1 MDMEAW
7 MAGRIAGVLVGILLG
22 VLANPATAQSLA
34 DVARQEA
41 TRRQQVARTG
51 KVLTNAD
58 LPASAVVAP
67 PGAPSSAA
75 AAEAA
80 DAAAAP
86 AADGPMTKV
95 AEPAGEAKPAA
106 KEGAEGASKPAAAP
120 TDDEAG
126 WRARADRIN
135 ATLAAAHAQVRQLKA
150 LSDRL
155 SLESQASNPAIAA
168 RAQAERT
175 ELRAQIALV
184 EEKHATAQ
192 AEQDAFVQEARVAG
206 VPPAWIQ

>member
-1 MDMEAW
+1 M
-7 MAGRIAGVLVGILLG
+7 
-22 VLANPATAQSLA
+22 
-34 DVARQEA
+34 
-41 TRRQQVARTG
+41 
-51 KVLTNAD
+51 LTNAD

-67 PGAPSSAA
+67 PGSAQLRGRDRTRLTRPPA
-75 AAEAA
+75 
-80 DAAAAP
+80 
-86 AADGPMTKV
+86 AADGSAAKA
-95 AEPAGEAKPAA
+95 AEPAGAAKPAA
-106 KEGAEGASKPAAAP
+106 KEGAEAASKAAAAP

-135 ATLAAAHAQVRQLKA
+135 AALAAAHAQVRQLKA

-175 ELRAQIALV
+175 ELRAQIAQA
-184 EEKHATAQ
+184 EEKQAAAQ
-192 AEQDAFVQEARVAG
+192 AERDAFVQEARVAG